1 MIQTEIDNEQNRI
14 IQLRQ
19 QSKNLIIPRRSIN
32 YQWANMRFGNRNIV
46 QQLAIKRK
54 ERKKIDT
61 QIKSSQVRVSSLR
74 QALLGTTSDII

>member
-1 MIQTEIDNEQNRI
+1 MIQTEIDNEQSKI

-46 QQLAIKRK
+46 QKLAIKRK
-54 ERKKIDT
+54 ERKKIGT
-61 QIKSSQVRVSSLR
+61 QINTSQNRIIYLR
-74 QALLGTTSDII
+74 ELLLGTAI